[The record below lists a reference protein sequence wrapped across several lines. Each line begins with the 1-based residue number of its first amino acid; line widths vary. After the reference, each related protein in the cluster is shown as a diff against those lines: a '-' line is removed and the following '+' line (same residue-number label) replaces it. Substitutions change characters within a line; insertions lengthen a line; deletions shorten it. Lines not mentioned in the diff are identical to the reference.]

1 MANPP
6 IWLVAATVC
15 VLGLV
20 LALHQLNLRPLVD
33 FDEALNA
40 VIVDHMVRTGN
51 WLVPVFDASTR
62 LRRPPLYFWLSG
74 LVVVLSH
81 QHSAWAY
88 RLPSALA
95 GVFLATGL
103 VIFLRRQ
110 LQWTAAFAGL
120 AGICLLTMPYFLLLS
135 RQAML
140 AALAAALA
148 TAAILAGRQWT
159 RGRGGWWAPLVTSS
173 ALGLLILDYSAMV
186 VLPLAVVALDAA
198 LRGRRPAWTW
208 RQGTVV
214 LALALALGLWWPL
227 LMSFRFGGNFW
238 GQYLFQNVIA
248 RVTSNV
254 ETGGRPIYDY
264 PPLVAAGMGAW
275 APLAALAV
283 VRSWNRIRH
292 SADSLERLAAIWVVV
307 GVVGF
312 SLSTTKLPWY
322 MGPVYP
328 GLAILVVAYLR
339 RLPGELGFTVARGQ
353 EAAGRGSAAM
363 LGVAALA
370 GIGLGVWP
378 VPRPAWALLV
388 CAAVGAAAIAVEI
401 ARARPGFR
409 VNPSAG
415 TGRLVACALAGLMLV
430 ALGRALIF
438 PLGPGAPGFAENLQP
453 EPAAASEAAIAK
465 LAARDPAVPLALLVN
480 STPTLIFY
488 SDRSQVATY
497 TTVAAAAK
505 ARGSWLITE
514 TGQLAALRSDVS
526 GARLLGQ
533 RGGLVLVALPGA
545 PGPSHSKR

>member
-1 MANPP
+1 
-6 IWLVAATVC
+6 LVV
-15 VLGLV
+15 
-20 LALHQLNLRPLVD
+20 ALHQLNVRPLVD

-51 WLVPVFDASTR
+51 WLVPVFDVSTR

-103 VIFLRRQ
+103 VVFLRRQ

-120 AGICLLTMPYFLLLS
+120 AGVCLLTMPYFLMLS

-140 AALAAALA
+140 AVVAAALA
-148 TAAILAGRQWT
+148 SAAILAGRQWT
-159 RGRGGWWAPLVTSS
+159 RGRGGWWSPLVTGS

-198 LRGRRPAWTW
+198 LRGRRPAWSW
-208 RQGTVV
+208 RRGMVV
-214 LALALALGLWWPL
+214 LALAMVLGLWWPL
-227 LMSFRFGGNFW
+227 LMSFRFGGEFW
-238 GQYLFQNVIA
+238 GQYLFQNVVS
-248 RVTSNV
+248 RVTSDV
-254 ETGGRPIYDY
+254 ETGGRPIYYY
-264 PPLVAAGMGAW
+264 PPMLAAGMGAW

-283 VRSWNRIRH
+283 VRSWKRIRH

-328 GLAILVVAYLR
+328 GLALLVVAYVR
-339 RLPGELGFTVARGQ
+339 RLPAELGFTPGKGP
-353 EAAGRGSAAM
+353 EAAGRSSAAVV
-363 LGVAALA
+363 GVAALA

-378 VPRPAWALLV
+378 VPRPAWALVV
-388 CAAVGAAAIAVEI
+388 CAVVGAAAIVVELT
-401 ARARPGFR
+401 RARPGVR
-409 VNPSAG
+409 MTPSAG
-415 TGRLVACALAGLMLV
+415 SGRLAAYALVGLMLV

-453 EPAAASEAAIAK
+453 EPAAVPEAAIAE
-465 LAARDPAVPLALLVN
+465 LAARDPAVPLALLVK

-488 SDRSQVATY
+488 SGRSQVATY
-497 TTVAAAAK
+497 TSAAAAAK

-514 TGQLAALRSDVS
+514 TGQLAALQSDAS
-526 GARLLGQ
+526 GTRVLGR

-545 PGPSHSKR
+545 PGPSHLQK